1 MRAAKRQDA
10 AVWRGVKEEEMKN
23 LKIGKKLLITFM
35 LIILLFIAT
44 VAIAITALNENS
56 KKYSDF
62 YNVGYQITNKVM
74 SMRRGLQIIVKDLSF
89 YTMEDDQSKREN
101 YMSDMNKE
109 LSLLQENGQWL
120 FSNFTSDSALLDAFS
135 TNITQA
141 VEMQNTVIET
151 ANTDM
156 ASAQRMLLDEYQ
168 PLVEEAVNNLI
179 QISNLAEQDADQ
191 DYNETVSMQDM
202 LVAVQLGMAAG
213 ALVITLLLSTY
224 LTRSITGPVHELEKA
239 ADKIVGGDFD
249 IKVTYESKDEMG
261 SLTKAF
267 KNMTLIL
274 GDVISDAS
282 RLLSEMAN
290 GNFDVRTKAED
301 RYVGELQGLLLSIR
315 KLNRDLSMTL
325 GQINQSADQVSS
337 GSGQVSNGAQALAQ
351 GATEQAASVEELAAT
366 ITNIS
371 HQVKTTADNA
381 MEARHQA
388 NTAGDEVDE
397 CNTQMKDMMAAMEEI
412 TRTSNEIG
420 KIIKTIEDIAFQTNI
435 LALNAAVEAARAGEA
450 GKGFA
455 VVAEEV
461 RSLASKS
468 SVASKNTAELIESS
482 IEAVARGTKIAN
494 STAESL
500 MRVVDQVRSAS
511 GKVDDIAN
519 AAEEQSGAIEQVTLG
534 VDQISSVVQ
543 TNSATAEES
552 AAASQELSEQA
563 SMLKSLVAKFSLRE
577 EYAQAA
583 VNSNNMNSGWAAP
596 NQINL

>member
-1 MRAAKRQDA
+1 
-10 AVWRGVKEEEMKN
+10 MKN
-23 LKIGKKLLITFM
+23 LRIGKKLLITFM
-35 LIILLFIAT
+35 LIILLFCGT
-44 VAIAITALNENS
+44 VAIAITGLEENAT
-56 KKYSDF
+56 KYSDF

-74 SMRRGLQIIVKDLSF
+74 NMRRGMQVIVKALALVTIEDEQEKSDSYLNDIQRELDL
-89 YTMEDDQSKREN
+89 
-101 YMSDMNKE
+101 MN
-109 LSLLQENGQWL
+109 ENGAWL
-120 FSNFTSDSALLDAFS
+120 FENFTGDATLLDSFS
-135 TNITQA
+135 THMTEA
-141 VEMQNTVIET
+141 VAMQKKVTEI

-156 ASAQRMLLDEYQ
+156 ETARTMLLYEYQ
-168 PLVEEAVNNLI
+168 PLIDEAVDSLI
-179 QISNLAEQDADQ
+179 QISNIAEQKAED
-191 DYNETVSMQDM
+191 DYRNTVSMQKM
-202 LVAVQLGMAAG
+202 LVAVQIGMAG
-213 ALVITLLLSTY
+213 VALVITLFLSTY
-224 LTRSITGPVHELEKA
+224 LTRSIRRPINELEKA
-239 ADKIVGGDFD
+239 AGQIVGGDFD
-249 IKVTYESKDEMG
+249 IKITYESKDEMG
-261 SLTKAF
+261 SLANAF
-267 KNMTLIL
+267 RNMTMIL
-274 GDVISDAS
+274 NDVISDAS

-290 GNFDVRTKAED
+290 GNFDVRTRAEE
-301 RYVGELQGLLLSIR
+301 RYVGQFQSLLLSIR

-371 HQVKTTADNA
+371 HQVKDTADNA

-388 NTAGDEVDE
+388 NTAGDEVEE
-397 CNTQMKDMMAAMEEI
+397 CNTQMGDMMTAMEEI
-412 TRTSNEIG
+412 TRTSSEIG
-420 KIIKTIEDIAFQTNI
+420 KIIKTIEDISFQTNI

-468 SVASKNTAELIESS
+468 AVASKNTAELIESS
-482 IEAVARGTKIAN
+482 INAVARGTKIAN

-500 MRVVDQVRSAS
+500 MKVVEEVRSAS
-511 GKVDDIAN
+511 GKVDAIAN

-563 SMLKSLVAKFSLRE
+563 SMLKSLVAKFTLHE
-577 EYAQAA
+577 EHAQAA
-583 VNSNNMNSGWAAP
+583 VNSHMNSGWTAP
-596 NQINL
+596 NQIDL